1 MGGREAGPVSAVSQG
16 PVLPGGPQFLAA
28 GTSPRASV
36 GVLRMQ
42 RRLPGVQGASR
53 RLQGPSLRS
62 RTLSPTSHCVCEK
75 HLATSSPYSRGSSEA
90 LPSGGT
96 SARRCV
102 PLFCSRA
109 TRAWPP
115 SPKRSSSP
123 NPPVEGQKPRGR
135 AWEET
140 LMTEFP
146 AGGPGPE
153 LPDGAFSWVTAALA
167 AVFPQGCIVLYI
179 TIIEN
184 DYNLA

>member
-1 MGGREAGPVSAVSQG
+1 MPRGPRHVPLWVSSAC
-16 PVLPGGPQFLAA
+16 
-28 GTSPRASV
+28 SV
-36 GVLRMQ
+36 GFLGCRG
-42 RRLPGVQGASR
+42 RRGAFKGR
-53 RLQGPSLRS
+53 A
-62 RTLSPTSHCVCEK
+62 SPTSHCVCEK

-123 NPPVEGQKPRGR
+123 KPPVEGQKPRGR

-146 AGGPGPE
+146 AGGPGPQ

>member
-1 MGGREAGPVSAVSQG
+1 MGAERWGLSRG

-36 GVLRMQ
+36 GVLRMR

-75 HLATSSPYSRGSSEA
+75 HLATSSPYPRGSSEA

-146 AGGPGPE
+146 AGGPGPQ